1 MTRKRTRRI
10 WYLILVGFAAVTL
23 ISGLISLQPYGTP
36 LNRLV
41 RGAAALGYLAVF
53 LAIISSAYMR
63 QLVRFFGRPFVQI
76 HHILSVT
83 GLVMVTLH
91 PLGVAWSNASLRVWL
106 PRLDSW
112 LAFLEWGGPP
122 AWYLIAAAS
131 SAAVLRK
138 AIGRNWRA
146 LHLLNYGAFFLGTV
160 HAIMI
165 GTDFQR
171 PIVRAVSVALALAVL
186 ATSIQKRFQRRRR

>member
-1 MTRKRTRRI
+1 MTHKMTRRI
-10 WYLILVGFAAVTL
+10 WYLILAGFAAMAL
-23 ISGLISLQPYGTP
+23 IGGLIALQAYGTP

-41 RGAAALGYLAVF
+41 RGAAALGYLAIF
-53 LAIISSAYMR
+53 SAIISSNYVR
-63 QLVRFFGRPFVQI
+63 QLVHFFGRPFVQI

-91 PLGVAWSNASLRVWL
+91 PLGVAWSNESLRVWL

-112 LAFLEWGGPP
+112 LAFLQWGGPP
-122 AWYLIAAAS
+122 AWYLIATAS

-146 LHLLNYGAFFLGTV
+146 LHLLNYVAFFLGTV

-165 GTDFQR
+165 GTDFR
-171 PIVRAVSVALALAVL
+171 GPIVRAVSVALALAVL
-186 ATSIQKRFQRRRR
+186 ATSIQKQFQKRRR

>member
-1 MTRKRTRRI
+1 MTHRKTRRI
-10 WYLILVGFAAVTL
+10 WYLILGGFAAMAL
-23 ISGLISLQPYGTP
+23 ISGLIALQPYGTP
-36 LNRLV
+36 LSRLV
-41 RGAAALGYLAVF
+41 RGAAALGYSAIF
-53 LAIISSAYMR
+53 LAIISSNYMR

-112 LAFLEWGGPP
+112 LTFLEWGGPP
-122 AWYLIAAAS
+122 AWYLIAIAS

-138 AIGRNWRA
+138 AIGQNWRV
-146 LHLLNYGAFFLGTV
+146 LHLLNYVAFFLGTV
-160 HAIMI
+160 HASLI
-165 GTDFQR
+165 GTDFQH

-186 ATSIQKRFQRRRR
+186 ATLIRKRFQRRRR

>member
-1 MTRKRTRRI
+1 MTHRKTRRI
-10 WYLILVGFAAVTL
+10 WYLILGGFAAMAL
-23 ISGLISLQPYGTP
+23 ISGLIALQPYGTP
-36 LNRLV
+36 LSRLV
-41 RGAAALGYLAVF
+41 RGAAALGYSAIF
-53 LAIISSAYMR
+53 LAIISSNYMR

-91 PLGVAWSNASLRVWL
+91 PLGAAWFNMSLRVWL

-112 LAFLEWGGPP
+112 LTFLEWGGPP
-122 AWYLIAAAS
+122 AWYLIAIAS

-138 AIGRNWRA
+138 AIGQNWRV
-146 LHLLNYGAFFLGTV
+146 LHLLNYVAFFLGTV
-160 HAIMI
+160 HASLI
-165 GTDFQR
+165 GTDFQH

-186 ATSIQKRFQRRRR
+186 ATLIRKRFQRRRR

>member
-1 MTRKRTRRI
+1 MTRKSNRRI
-10 WYLILVGFAAVTL
+10 WYLILVGFAAMTVIGAL
-23 ISGLISLQPYGTP
+23 IALQPYGTP

-41 RGAAALGYLAVF
+41 RGAAALGYLAIF
-53 LAIISSAYMR
+53 LAIISANYMR
-63 QLVRFFGRPFVQI
+63 QLVRFFGRSFVQI

-91 PLGVAWSNASLRVWL
+91 PLGAAWSNASLRVWL

-112 LAFLEWGGPP
+112 LAFLQWGGPP

-138 AIGRNWRA
+138 AVGRNWRA
-146 LHLLNYGAFFLGTV
+146 LHLLNYVAFLLATV
-160 HAIMI
+160 HASLL

-171 PIVRAVSVALALAVL
+171 PVARAVSVALALAVL
-186 ATSIQKRFQRRRR
+186 VTLIRKRFQRRRR

>member
-1 MTRKRTRRI
+1 MTRKGTRRI
-10 WYLILVGFAAVTL
+10 WYLILGGFAAVTL
-23 ISGLISLQPYGTP
+23 ISGLIALQPYGTP

-53 LAIISSAYMR
+53 LAIISSNYMR

-76 HHILSVT
+76 HHILAVT
-83 GLVMVTLH
+83 GLVMLTLH
-91 PLGVAWSNASLRVWL
+91 PLGAAWSNASLRVWL

-122 AWYLIAAAS
+122 A
-131 SAAVLRK
+131 
-138 AIGRNWRA
+138 A
-146 LHLLNYGAFFLGTV
+146 LHLLNYVAFLLGTV

-171 PIVRAVSVALALAVL
+171 SIVRAVPVALALAVL
-186 ATSIQKRFQRRRR
+186 ATSIQKWFQRRRR

>member
-23 ISGLISLQPYGTP
+23 ISGLIALQPYGTP

-41 RGAAALGYLAVF
+41 RGAAALGYLAIF
-53 LAIISSAYMR
+53 LAIISSNYMR

-91 PLGVAWSNASLRVWL
+91 PLGTAWSNASLRVWL

-112 LAFLEWGGPP
+112 LAFLEWGGLPP
-122 AWYLIAAAS
+122 GTS
-131 SAAVLRK
+131 SPPLRQPRYC
-138 AIGRNWRA
+138 ARPSA
-146 LHLLNYGAFFLGTV
+146 GT
-160 HAIMI
+160 
-165 GTDFQR
+165 GER
-171 PIVRAVSVALALAVL
+171 
-186 ATSIQKRFQRRRR
+186 SISSTTGPSCWEPSTRS

>member
-1 MTRKRTRRI
+1 MTRERTRRI
-10 WYLILVGFAAVTL
+10 WYLVLVGFVALTL
-23 ISGLISLQPYGTP
+23 VSGLIALQPYGTP
-36 LNRLV
+36 LNQLV
-41 RGAAALGYLAVF
+41 RGAATLGYLAIF

-63 QLVRFFGRPFVQI
+63 QLARFFGRPFIQL

-83 GLVMVTLH
+83 GSVMVTLH
-91 PLGVAWSNASLRVWL
+91 PLGVAWSSASLRVWF
-106 PRLDSW
+106 PPLDSW
-112 LAFLEWGGPP
+112 LAFLEWGGSP
-122 AWYLIAAAS
+122 AWCLIAAAS

-146 LHLLNYGAFFLGTV
+146 MHLLNYGAFLLGTA

-171 PIVRAVSVALALAVL
+171 TIVRAVPVALALAVV

>member
-1 MTRKRTRRI
+1 MTHKMTRRI

-23 ISGLISLQPYGTP
+23 ISGLITLQPYGTP

-41 RGAAALGYLAVF
+41 RGAAALGYFAIF
-53 LAIISSAYMR
+53 SAIISSNYVR
-63 QLVRFFGRPFVQI
+63 QLVHFFGRPFVQI

-91 PLGVAWSNASLRVWL
+91 PLGAAWLNMSLRVWL

-112 LAFLEWGGPP
+112 LTFLQWGGPP
-122 AWYLIAAAS
+122 AWYLIAIAS
-131 SAAVLRK
+131 SASVLRK
-138 AIGRNWRA
+138 AIGQNWRV
-146 LHLLNYGAFFLGTV
+146 LHLLNYVAFFLGTV
-160 HAIMI
+160 HAILI
-165 GTDFQR
+165 GTDFQH

-186 ATSIQKRFQRRRR
+186 ATLIRKRFQRRRR